1 MENEKNEIK
10 SILSWQ
16 REDIEQR
23 LGFRGA
29 KYTDVNPWFTLII
42 GGVLLGLF
50 YATLVFLIPETWLAV
65 QFLKRPSKLI
75 PFLIAFFSTW
85 AISILFVKWQKLRL
99 QRKALNIE
107 VVPSSR
113 DFVLA
118 TTTAPAVL
126 KHMYQCVDNPAHFV
140 LMSRIERALANLR
153 NIGRVSDVIDM
164 LQSQAQ
170 NDEDRMESS
179 YTIVRG
185 FIWCVPVLGFI
196 GTVLGLS
203 YAMQNFGGVL
213 TSGGGIESLKT
224 NLTDVTAGL
233 STAFETTLQG
243 LVAALSIQLVLS
255 GLKKKEEQF
264 LDDCKE
270 YCHANIVS
278 RLRLIH
284 LDDDVVSSE
293 K

>member
-1 MENEKNEIK
+1 MENEQNNIK

-16 REDIEQR
+16 RADIEQR

-29 KYTDVNPWFTLII
+29 KYPDVNPWFTLII
-42 GGVLLGLF
+42 GGILSGLF
-50 YATLVFLIPETWLAV
+50 YATLVFLMPGTWLAA

-85 AISILFVKWQKLRL
+85 AVAILFVKWQKLRL

-118 TTTAPAVL
+118 PTTAPTVL
-126 KHMYQCVDNPAHFV
+126 KHMCQCVDNPAHFV
-140 LMSRIERALANLR
+140 LMSRIERALANLS

-179 YTIVRG
+179 YTVLRG

-213 TSGGGIESLKT
+213 ASEGGIQSLKT
-224 NLTDVTAGL
+224 NLTDVTSGL

-255 GLKKKEEQF
+255 GLKKQEEQF

-293 K
+293 R